1 MSMGNRSAGGHTD
14 GLQPFP
20 LTEGEWQCVRDRLEF
35 TEKQAEVAALVLR
48 AACDKKVAYELDM
61 GLPTVRTHLRRIYE
75 KADVQDRAELIV
87 RMINIARGKK
97 KPAIHHN

>member
-1 MSMGNRSAGGHTD
+1 MSMGNSSKDGYAD

-20 LTEGEWQCVRDRLEF
+20 LSEEEWLCVRDRLEL
-35 TEKQAEVAALVLR
+35 TKKQAEVAALVLQ
-48 AACDKKVAYELDM
+48 AACDKKVAYELHL
-61 GLPTVRTHLRRIYE
+61 GLPTVRTHLRRIYA
-75 KADVQDRAELIV
+75 KANVQDRAELIV